1 MGAWICILAATDHCN
16 LLKKINKLMSIA
28 TAWKCSVLVP
38 NQAELNPV
46 LVTQTMACF
55 LEVLGAH

>member
-1 MGAWICILAATDHCN
+1 
-16 LLKKINKLMSIA
+16 MSIA